1 MAYLEN
7 KSQKEYYQGKDYGN
21 YQFVSLEDIIN
32 QFIAVYVGRDK
43 IIPRVNRADIVY
55 HAQRALSELSFDTL
69 KSFKSQQ
76 IDLPASCTMILPHD
90 YVNYTKISSVDSAGI
105 KHPLYPTKHTSNPF
119 QIRQE
124 ESGDYDFPE
133 GVQLVENGD
142 FSEAMKFNWHQSPGK
157 LFGIGPNP
165 QQAPFIGSQI
175 IISTGEVLN
184 FQHNSHDTYEI
195 HGKALAIWQEIDV
208 SEIDYIDISANGT
221 SQAAGNSLNSSD
233 AAHTIPDGVLRFG
246 VSTQPGSTQTH
257 PSSLNPLGPSP
268 NVSENIFD
276 IAYLEWT
283 GGESGSKEKLGIDV
297 SMYNEIFVLI
307 TSHIPH
313 TNHATSPPFNSVF
326 GVNTIDDIAVVAAYQ
341 TNKLQP
347 ALGASQ
353 ASSTWSSYKAHIPT
367 ENNINDYQ
375 DYENNVYW
383 PNEGERYGLDPVHA
397 QVNGSF
403 YIDELRGKIHF
414 SSNISGK
421 TVILDYISDSLGT
434 EKEMKVHKFAV
445 DAMYK
450 HILYDVAY
458 SRVDIRGGML
468 ASLKKDKFAAVRK
481 AKLRLSNFKL
491 EELTQILRGKSK
503 HIKH

>member
-32 QFIAVYVGRDK
+32 QFMAVYVGRDK

-90 YVNYTKISSVDSAGI
+90 YVNYTKIISVDSAGI

-119 QIRQE
+119 EIRQE
-124 ESGDYDFPE
+124 ASGEYDFPE
-133 GVQLVENGD
+133 GSQLVQNGD
-142 FSEAMKFNWHQSPGK
+142 FSEGLKFTWNYSPQTTTGVPPNNVGSTVK
-157 LFGIGPNP
+157 VSTAGVLEFGH
-165 QQAPFIGSQI
+165 S
-175 IISTGEVLN
+175 
-184 FQHNSHDTYEI
+184 SHPTYQI
-195 HGKALAIWQEIDV
+195 HGKALSVWQEIDV
-208 SEIDYIDISANGT
+208 SEIDYVDISANGV
-221 SQAAGNSLNSSD
+221 SQAAGNSLNSASY
-233 AAHTIPDGVLRFG
+233 TIPDGVLRFG
-246 VSTQPGSTQTH
+246 VSTQPGSIITNT
-257 PSSLNPLGPSP
+257 SALNPAGVSP
-268 NVSENIFD
+268 NLNADIFD
-276 IAYLEWT
+276 IAYLEWI
-283 GGESGSKEKLGIDV
+283 GGVSGSKEELGIDV
-297 SMYNEIFVLI
+297 SSYNKIFVLV

-313 TNHATSPPFNSVF
+313 TQHANPLETVF
-326 GVNTIDDIAVVAAYQ
+326 GKNTIDDIVVANSYQ
-341 TNKLQP
+341 TNELQP
-347 ALGASQ
+347 AEGAAQ
-353 ASSTWSSYKAHIPT
+353 VSSTWSSYKSLIPS
-367 ENNINDYQ
+367 ENNND
-375 DYENNVYW
+375 DYEDEVYW
-383 PNEGERYGLDPVHA
+383 PYEGERYGLDPTHA

-403 YIDELRGKIHF
+403 YIDELRGKINF

-421 TVILDYISDSLGT
+421 TVILDYISDGLGT

-491 EELTQILRGKSK
+491 EELTQVLRGKSK